1 MLYWAK
7 IEFNKLVKLSLPT
20 FLRKRKT
27 IAFLVALVAPM
38 QKLHD
43 DTLYTM
49 QHDGRKIYLEKVL
62 NDYFQVAGYDASDHE
77 NTKTVY
83 IGNVDLPGDVFVF
96 QPAEDE
102 PVFLGDSTNSE
113 EVFINQEDETLS
125 EYSFTVFIP
134 DTYTFNEPTVRA
146 LIDKYRFIG
155 KLYNIETYTL

>member
-1 MLYWAK
+1 MQFWAK
-7 IEFNKLVKLSLPT
+7 IEFDKLVKLSLPT
-20 FLRKRKT
+20 FLRKRRT
-27 IAFLVALVAPM
+27 IAFLVALVSPM

-62 NDYFQVAGYDASDHE
+62 NDYFQVAGYDANDHE

-83 IGNVDLPGDVFVF
+83 IGNIDQPNELFIF
-96 QPAEDE
+96 QPEEDQ
-102 PVFLGDSTNSE
+102 PVFLE
-113 EVFINQEDETLS
+113 PVETFVYQNNES
-125 EYSFTVFIP
+125 GSDFSFTVFIP
-134 DTYTFNEPTVRA
+134 DTYTYNEPTVRA